1 MSDDYDLIAEDAIV
15 DDFSNEAFLEDPS
28 LVEDLLQQIAAS
40 QDAALPAVDRYWL
53 SEHGFL
59 NMALVHQNAN
69 AALVVNDGENTIA
82 LFDSHQSDVDY
93 LYQIAAIVQRAIM
106 IIEDEEI
113 EPPEDE
119 GDPSAEA

>member
-1 MSDDYDLIAEDAIV
+1 MSDEDLIAEDAIV
-15 DDFSNEAFLEDPS
+15 DDFSNEAFLEDPG
-28 LVEDLLQQIAAS
+28 LVEDLLQQIVAG
-40 QDAALPAVDRYWL
+40 QDAALPTVDRYWL

-106 IIEDEEI
+106 IIEDE
-113 EPPEDE
+113 